1 MEVMEVKETNMAG
14 GLGPR
19 TKGQVGEREAKAV
32 ILGWLEP
39 VYSAAGRP
47 LPSLERNQMQSRM
60 GGYDLV
66 GIPWLALE
74 VKRQENLNLADW
86 WRQTLKQADLEA
98 GQIPF
103 LLWRQ
108 NRSPWKAR
116 VRIQTYHGPSWG
128 LAVIDAD
135 LIFDEAKKWLQN
147 EAWGR
152 LQSKP

>member
-1 MEVMEVKETNMAG
+1 
-14 GLGPR
+14 
-19 TKGQVGEREAKAV
+19 
-32 ILGWLEP
+32 
-39 VYSAAGRP
+39 
-47 LPSLERNQMQSRM
+47 MQSRM
-60 GGYDLV
+60 GGFDLV

-74 VKRQENLNLADW
+74 VKRQENEALPDW
-86 WRQTLKQADLEA
+86 WRQTVKQADEAA

-103 LLWRQ
+103 LLWRK
-108 NRSPWKAR
+108 NRSPWRAR
-116 VRIQTYHGPSWG
+116 VRIQTYHGPSCG